1 LKYEKELQAPF
12 PKFFTIFFS
21 KDFFSTENFFSRKT
35 FFTKNFFSRKISLN
49 PQIVFYFLLQIVL
62 YISIT
67 IVMMQS
73 QL

>member
-21 KDFFSTENFFSRKT
+21 KDFFSTE
-35 FFTKNFFSRKISLN
+35 NFFSRKISLN